1 MSKSERKIGKTGGG
15 VKIRLKKIFIQWCKS
30 CQEKR
35 MHAVKEEGVVSDN
48 VKIKVT
54 KEDLQLLLTV
64 II

>member
-15 VKIRLKKIFIQWCKS
+15 VKIRLKKIFIQRCKS

-35 MHAVKEEGVVSDN
+35 MHAVEEEGVVSDN